1 MTKAEINKKIKI
13 ITVALLLIC
22 LALPIFPVRSGE
34 PEGGATDDIFDA
46 AGIKEGTDLNLLNDS
61 SFNESEDAS
70 IAADHTARATVL
82 KIINEKQVDDKGRP
96 VWQQDL
102 KLRINSGPLAGQE
115 VEYYGISDIIVTN
128 MKAYKPGD
136 KVIVSYSQNEEG
148 KNVFYITDFVR
159 SGSLAWLLAA
169 FIAAIFLVGKRKGLR
184 ALASLAFTFLFVI
197 KVMAP
202 LMLAG
207 FNPLLIGLAGSFII
221 LLLIVYLT
229 DGFNRNSHIAVFSIL
244 VSLLATAALAFFFAN
259 LSRLSGLSDDEVL
272 YLINAGKYI
281 DFKNLLLAAIILG
294 TLGIMDD
301 VVVGQVEAAQQIKNA
316 NPQLP
321 PREVYRRA
329 MRVGRSHLGAVI
341 NTLFLAYAGAALPLL
356 LLINLR
362 QVPFVGF
369 SDIINNEQ
377 IATEILR
384 TLVGIIGLALSL
396 PISTIMASFWLKTEK
411 NPS

>member
-22 LALPIFPVRSGE
+22 LALPIFPARSGE
-34 PEGGATDDIFDA
+34 PEGGEAGDIFDVA
-46 AGIKEGTDLNLLNDS
+46 DVKEGADLNLLNNSD
-61 SFNESEDAS
+61 FYESEDAS
-70 IAADHTARATVL
+70 VAADHTARAVVL

-102 KLRINSGPLAGQE
+102 KLRISSGSLTGQE
-115 VEYYGISDIIVTN
+115 VEYYGISDIIVAN

-136 KVIVSYSQNEEG
+136 KVIVSYSQNEDG
-148 KNVFYITDFVR
+148 KNVFYIIDFVR
-159 SGSLAWLLAA
+159 SGSLVWLLAA

-184 ALASLAFTFLFVI
+184 ALVSLAFTFLFVI

-207 FNPLLIGLAGSFII
+207 FSPLLIGLAGSFII

-229 DGFNRNSHIAVFSIL
+229 DGFNRKSHIAVLSIL
-244 VSLLATAALAFFFAN
+244 VSLLVTAALAFFFAS

-294 TLGIMDD
+294 ALGIMDD
-301 VVVGQVEAAQQIKNA
+301 VVVGQVEAVQQIKNA

-321 PREVYRRA
+321 PREAYRRA

-396 PISTIMASFWLKTEK
+396 PISTILASFWLKTEK